1 MGIIQLSFDD
11 YKECSKCHALLPEND
26 YPWRTKNKKR
36 HGQCRICFK
45 AHSDHWREI
54 NRDRLAEKEK
64 AARERDQEK
73 IKARRVAYDTAE
85 HREVARKRASEW
97 YANNYERARE
107 TRRQYTI
114 KTYGEMREYN
124 EKWRLANME
133 RLRVTRRRHY
143 WANHEA
149 SRARL
154 RAEARIRRAKYPS
167 VFQAHKAR
175 RRARKMNAGG
185 SFTAKQFKDLCDYYE
200 NTCLCCGVTGR
211 MSADHVIPL
220 ACGGSND
227 ISNIQPL
234 CRSCNCKKN
243 AKTIDYR
250 PVTVIELGE

>member
-1 MGIIQLSFDD
+1 MEIIQLSFLD
-11 YKECSKCHALLPEND
+11 YKACSRCGTFLPED
-26 YPWRTKNKKR
+26 QFRWRVKNIKR
-36 HGQCRICFK
+36 HSECLVCAK
-45 AHSDHWREI
+45 ARYDLWYQKNHDNLAAKSKEWRA
-54 NRDRLAEKEK
+54 NN
-64 AARERDQEK
+64 QEK

-85 HREVARKRASEW
+85 HREAARKRANEW
-97 YANNYERARE
+97 YANNHERARE
-107 TRRQYTI
+107 TRHKYTV

-143 WANHEA
+143 WANHEE

-154 RAEARIRRAKYPS
+154 RAEARTRRAKYPS

-175 RRARKMNAGG
+175 RRARKMNASG

-220 ACGGSND
+220 VCGGSND

-234 CRSCNCKKN
+234 CRSCNCKKG

-250 PVTVIELGE
+250 